1 MRGLLFRWFTVS
13 IKPSAKRYAWVLVG
27 TKLFAQFFWYDRD
40 ASWNGNPNSGFSI

>member
-27 TKLFAQFFWYDRD
+27 TKLLPSSWYDRY
-40 ASWNGNPNSGFSI
+40 ASWSGNPNITFSI